1 MIEAEVCAEE
11 LELAALFRLN
21 SVAGRGGDV
30 YRVLQRMRAELRMVS
45 ETTAELI
52 EGWFCSEAAA
62 GFGAE
67 EWDADEVND
76 GVVRG
81 GGGWHGKGWLGKG
94 QWSVGRSEMDK
105 EGVCSRCGDKMM
117 CIDIDALETE
127 VFTTSLAQLVS
138 SKETKADFAGFQ
150 V

>member
-1 MIEAEVCAEE
+1 MVEEGVCAEE
-11 LELAALFRLN
+11 VELAAIFRLN
-21 SVAGRGGDV
+21 SGVGRGEDV
-30 YRVLQRMRAELRMVS
+30 YRVLQRMRAELRTVT

-52 EGWFCSEAAA
+52 EGWFGSDAAT
-62 GFGAE
+62 GFGVE

-94 QWSVGRSEMDK
+94 EWSVGRSEMDGD
-105 EGVCSRCGDKMM
+105 GVCSRCGDKMI

-127 VFTTSLAQLVS
+127 AFTRSLDRLVC
-138 SKETKADFAGFQ
+138 SKEAKGDFKGFK

>member
-1 MIEAEVCAEE
+1 MIEAGVGAEE
-11 LELAALFRLN
+11 MELAALFRLN
-21 SVAGRGGDV
+21 SVVGRGEDV
-30 YRVLQRMRAELRMVS
+30 YRVLQRMRVELRVVS

-52 EGWFCSEAAA
+52 EGWFGSEAAA
-62 GFGAE
+62 GFGVE
-67 EWDADEVND
+67 EWDVEGVND
-76 GVVRG
+76 GVVKG

-94 QWSVGRSEMDK
+94 EWSVGRSEMDR

-127 VFTTSLAQLVS
+127 AFTSSLAQLVS
-138 SKETKADFAGFQ
+138 SKEAKADFAGFQ

>member
-1 MIEAEVCAEE
+1 MIASEVCAEE
-11 LELAALFRLN
+11 VELAALFRVN
-21 SVAGRGGDV
+21 SMAGRGDDV
-30 YRVLQRMRAELRMVS
+30 YRVLQRMRAEVRMVS
-45 ETTAELI
+45 EATAELI

-62 GFGAE
+62 GVGVE
-67 EWDADEVND
+67 EWDVGEVSD
-76 GVVRG
+76 GAAKG

-94 QWSVGRSEMDK
+94 EWSVGRSEMDK

-127 VFTTSLAQLVS
+127 GFTTSLAKLVS
-138 SKETKADFAGFQ
+138 SKEAKADFAGFQ